1 MLCAPEAGRESWT
14 PGQPAPTPHTV
25 THIDPV
31 CPGLPQTFVGDK
43 INAGIYC
50 LSPSILNRIE
60 PRPTS
65 IEKEARRQRPNG
77 SGVLLPSPAVFLQK
91 LAGLRWQQAA
101 ACASCAAR
109 FAARRLS
116 SAWVNFRARQTSPA
130 CPPLRADLPGGGGRR
145 QAVCDAAGGLLDGRG
160 AAQGL
165 PHRCARAPLCSL
177 LLRAPLEP
185 TAVIAGGRSGPR
197 AAAERMPGSRSTTL
211 SALHCLTGTV
221 GHGCAAVWQ
230 ARPAAADR

>member
-1 MLCAPEAGRESWT
+1 M
-14 PGQPAPTPHTV
+14 PGQPAPTPPTV
-25 THIDPV
+25 THPDPG

-77 SGVLLPSPAVFLQK
+77 SGALLPSPAVFLQK

-109 FAARRLS
+109 FAARCLS
-116 SAWVNFRARQTSPA
+116 SGVGEFSSVAGSPPA
-130 CPPLRADLPGGGGRR
+130 CRPCLQIFP
-145 QAVCDAAGGLLDGRG
+145 AVAAAGRLY
-160 AAQGL
+160 AM
-165 PHRCARAPLCSL
+165 
-177 LLRAPLEP
+177 PLEGYWMDVGQP
-185 TAVIAGGRSGPR
+185 KDY
-197 AAAERMPGSRSTTL
+197 
-211 SALHCLTGTV
+211 LTGV
-221 GHGCAAVWQ
+221 PGYRSVPCCS
-230 ARPAAADR
+230 RPL